1 MNKGEY
7 MKKSET
13 NADIMLVI
21 VAIIWGCGFIGVEI
35 ALDANMSAFLIMA
48 FRFSIAAIVLLIVT
62 FKKIKTIKKS
72 EWIKGSIAGV
82 FLFTGFYLQTIGQNL
97 TTISNSAFITA
108 TYVIMVPFIAWIIAK
123 QKPSR
128 KIVVLAFAV
137 LVGVGVLTIS
147 PSQGF
152 KLNIGDLLVLLS
164 AMAFACHVAYV
175 ELAVSSS
182 SPQIITFIQIS
193 VAGLLS
199 LIGLFLFDSSAIA
212 VANYGVGLPAVLFLG
227 LFSTC
232 LCFFMQTSAQ
242 KRTSA
247 AKVGI
252 ILSTEGFFGTL
263 FSIVLGLEPLTMKI
277 IVGGIIIITAV
288 ILTEVKIGSKK
299 VLVNE
304 SV

>member
-1 MNKGEY
+1 

-13 NADIMLVI
+13 YADIMLVL

-35 ALDANMSAFLIMA
+35 ALGANMSAFLIMA
-48 FRFSIAAIVLLIVT
+48 FRFNIAAIVLLVVT
-62 FKKIKTIKKS
+62 YKKIKNIKKS

-97 TTISNSAFITA
+97 TTVSNSAFITA
-108 TYVIMVPFIAWIIAK
+108 TYVIMVPFIAWVIAK

-128 KIVVLAFAV
+128 KTVVLAFVV

-152 KLNIGDLLVLLS
+152 KLNIGDLFILLS

-199 LIGLFLFDSSAIA
+199 LIGLFIFDASAIT
-212 VANYGVGLPAVLFLG
+212 VANYRVGLPAVLFLG

-263 FSIVLGLEPLTMKI
+263 FSIVLGLEPLTLKI

-288 ILTEVKIGSKK
+288 ILTEVKIVSKK
-299 VLVNE
+299 ALLNE
-304 SV
+304 SI